1 MSKLY
6 VPRIVMGKVKGTGL
20 PIDGCTMCLSQW
32 EYENYRYF
40 HLYGW
45 SDEDEPA
52 VMQSMYIAEME
63 AGICEYDTLERFAE
77 AWETWEP
84 AGSFSLTLAQSQVD
98 VLDVLEEGGWKQT
111 GCAGTCGGGY
121 NGCGDTTG

>member
-20 PIDGCTMCLSQW
+20 PIDGCTMRLSQW

-45 SDEDEPA
+45 SEEDDHA

-63 AGICEYDTLERFAE
+63 AGICEHDTLERFAA
-77 AWETWEP
+77 AWEKWEP
-84 AGSFSLTLAQSQVD
+84 VGSFSLTLAQA
-98 VLDVLEEGGWKQT
+98 DVLEVLEGGGWKRT
-111 GCAGTCGGGY
+111 GCCG
-121 NGCGDTTG
+121 NHLPAQR